1 MMNTPTTIPRGIPP
15 EPIDNFDALKQ
26 DAIGWLAKSCA
37 GQWTDFNAS
46 DPGVQIL
53 EELCYALT
61 ELGYR
66 TAFPI
71 GTILANPDGKIDW
84 EAGAF
89 FSPPQIFPMGPLTAK
104 DYRKLIL
111 DRFPEVADLWVE
123 AAGPAEGRDGG
134 LRVWLALD
142 PDLPKDGRKAV
153 CESVKRRLGE
163 WRNLGDYFAEVKPAP
178 EVPYWLEGEIKP
190 APGKDLASVT
200 ADLFLAVRRATAARP
215 PAYPLEAGRAASRSL
230 SEILTGPLLEHGEML
245 DEDLGEP
252 RSWERVRGLAMAAL
266 LDFEDA
272 EVTGTLKLGEDAEK
286 LTPHSVFVFD
296 VPEPAEPSARDL
308 KKVLRLVNA
317 RERLE
322 KTAAAHTARLIRA
335 QGWSMPKPDPEL
347 PIGML
352 THYQSI
358 QDGFPPNY
366 ALRENEAP
374 LQPSPQRRSQIKQLK
389 GYLLIFEQLL
399 ANFLAQL
406 ARTGALLSSRQR
418 VPTYFSQPI
427 YDVPGV
433 APLLKGF
440 NDAELALSPAEVA
453 DRRDAYRNN
462 PANPYQR
469 GLQELAEDPGE
480 SFRRQ
485 GQFLDHLLARF
496 GEAFPKTDDA
506 NYETTFNKSR
516 LLRGYPALGRDRALG
531 AHHAAEP
538 EGGSHVS
545 GLEAR
550 LACLLPRNEQTAW
563 PDILLFTVA
572 DLLMLPELVARL
584 NDHSDPVSHYL
595 WSQFSLEVQQLLA
608 DPNSTPQ
615 QQGSALT
622 AALNGILASG
632 TSIYERER
640 FAGLKLSEETVELLA
655 QDPTEEGLIR
665 LNRRLIALA
674 YPQEIAG
681 SAKYHYLI
689 EHCQLNRRDT
699 DPGWRFA
706 LTHVFL
712 NWTANPLA
720 PNFQEYVE
728 NIVIESSGAHLL
740 HHFVWFE
747 REEAGDAKSGYR
759 AFVNRHRAWA
769 DAGFPCIT
777 ADGAN
782 PPEAATSLYEWV
794 RNPIHPPDA
803 PPATT
808 APVT

>member
-1 MMNTPTTIPRGIPP
+1 MMNTPTTIPRDIPP

-26 DAIGWLAKSCA
+26 EAIGWLARSCA

-123 AAGPAEGRDGG
+123 AAGPADGRDGG

-142 PDLPKDGRKAV
+142 PDLSEDGRKAV
-153 CESVKRRLGE
+153 CESVKRQLGE
-163 WRNLGDYFAEVKPAP
+163 WRNLGEYFAEVRLAP
-178 EVPYWLEGEIKP
+178 EVSYSLEGEIKP

-215 PAYPLEAGRAASRSL
+215 PAHPLEAGRAARRSL

-272 EVTGTLKLGEDAEK
+272 EVTGTLKLGQDEK
-286 LTPHSVFVFD
+286 TPDPHSVFVFHFIASD
-296 VPEPAEPSARDL
+296 VQ
-308 KKVLRLVNA
+308 KVKRLVNA
-317 RERLE
+317 RERVE
-322 KTAAAHTARLIRA
+322 KAAAAHTARLIRA
-335 QGWSMPKPDPEL
+335 EGWSMPKIDPKL

-352 THYQSI
+352 TQYQSI

-389 GYLLIFEQLL
+389 AYLLIFEQLL

-406 ARTGALLSSRQR
+406 GKTGALLSSRQQM
-418 VPTYFSQPI
+418 PTYFSQPI

-440 NDAELALSPAEVA
+440 NDTELALRPAEVA

-496 GEAFPKTDDA
+496 GEAFPKTDAA
-506 NYETTFNKSR
+506 NYETTFNKSG
-516 LLRGYPALGRDRALG
+516 LLRGYPELGRDRALG
-531 AHHAAEP
+531 AHHAGELN
-538 EGGSHVS
+538 GDSHVS

-550 LACLLPRNEQTAW
+550 LACLLPRNEQTIW
-563 PDILLFTVA
+563 PDIPLFTVA
-572 DLLMLPELVARL
+572 DFLMLPDLVARL
-584 NDHSDPVSHYL
+584 NDHSDPVSQFL
-595 WSQFSLEVQQLLA
+595 WSQFSLEVQQRLA
-608 DPNSTPQ
+608 DSNSTPQ
-615 QQGSALT
+615 QQGAALT
-622 AALNGILASG
+622 EALNGILASG

-640 FAGLKLSEETVELLA
+640 FAGVKLSEETVELLA
-655 QDPTEEGLIR
+655 QHPTAEGLIR
-665 LNRRLIALA
+665 LNRLLIAHA
-674 YPQEIAG
+674 YPQEIGG
-681 SAKYHYLI
+681 SPKHYYLI

-706 LTHVFL
+706 LSHVFL
-712 NWTANPLA
+712 NWTANSLA

-728 NIVIESSGAHLL
+728 NIVIESSGAHLV
-740 HHFVWFE
+740 HHFIWFD
-747 REEAGDAKSGYR
+747 REQAGDANSAYR

-769 DAGFPCIT
+769 DAGFPCIP
-777 ADGAN
+777 ADGTN
-782 PPEAATSLYEWV
+782 PPEAAKSLYEWV

-803 PPATT
+803 PTATT
-808 APVT
+808 APVS